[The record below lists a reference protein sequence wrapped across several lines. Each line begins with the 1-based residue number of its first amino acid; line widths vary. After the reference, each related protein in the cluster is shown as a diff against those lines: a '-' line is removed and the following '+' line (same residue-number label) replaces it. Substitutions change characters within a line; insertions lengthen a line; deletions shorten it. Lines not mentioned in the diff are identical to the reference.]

1 METPPFG
8 GPPISWLVGLHA
20 SIDPILVSIV
30 VTFVSEFSNN
40 RAMRKL
46 ERARGKSTVSKYI
59 HNVIKED
66 INDLASQVGLKRN
79 KIQ

>member
-1 METPPFG
+1 MHP
-8 GPPISWLVGLHA
+8 
-20 SIDPILVSIV
+20 
-30 VTFVSEFSNN
+30 
-40 RAMRKL
+40 
-46 ERARGKSTVSKYI
+46 TVSKYI